1 MKRTLLAI
9 GLVLSAG
16 LAHAGGVVDRNGTQP
31 ECPNKA
37 VEKAQAPAASDE
49 GIAATSATRPAK
61 SNARGGGAGSAS
73 TKLVSP
79 RWHSLLP
86 GMFR

>member
-9 GLVLSAG
+9 GLLLSAG
-16 LAHAGGVVDRNGTQP
+16 LAHAGGVVNRTGAST
-31 ECPNKA
+31 ECPNKGA
-37 VEKAQAPAASDE
+37 EKAPAADE
-49 GIAATSATRPAK
+49 ATDTVSTATRPAK
-61 SNARGGGAGSAS
+61 STRGTSSGGGGTSS

>member
-16 LAHAGGVVDRNGTQP
+16 VAHAGGIASRTGTST
-31 ECPNKA
+31 ECPNKGAEKTPA
-37 VEKAQAPAASDE
+37 VEVEEVANTAS
-49 GIAATSATRPAK
+49 TSTRPAK
-61 SNARGGGAGSAS
+61 STRAGGGGTAT

>member
-9 GLVLSAG
+9 GLVLSVG
-16 LAHAGGVVDRNGTQP
+16 VAHAGGIANRNNTST
-31 ECPNKA
+31 ECPNKGA
-37 VEKAQAPAASDE
+37 EKAPAADVDD
-49 GIAATSATRPAK
+49 AANTASTATRPAK
-61 SNARGGGAGSAS
+61 STRAGGGGTAS

>member
-16 LAHAGGVVDRNGTQP
+16 VAHAGSVVNHTVAST
-31 ECPNKA
+31 ECPSKG
-37 VEKAQAPAASDE
+37 VEKPQAPEADDAA
-49 GIAATSATRPAK
+49 AASATRPAK
-61 SNARGGGAGSAS
+61 SARVGGGGGTTA